1 VQTSTGVRCTIVGTP
16 SDDVLRG
23 TRHRD
28 VICGRGG
35 RDVIRGGR
43 GNDLIDA
50 GRGDD
55 RVYGGSG
62 DDRVLAGTGID
73 TVTGGRG
80 NDHISGGGGGDNL
93 YGGSGRDRLSGDG
106 GGDEVFGGTGS
117 DRLSGDGG
125 NDFLYGGSGRD
136 TISGGDGGDWLQGG
150 SGADALDG
158 GAGENNC
165 ADDDG
170 DVGVHCYY
178 AQDRSPPVIVETR
191 ISPALVDVTNAAARV
206 TVTVHVTDDTGIN
219 MVQVQ
224 LHTANGSVQL
234 EGSAGV
240 KISGNLH
247 DGWWRSTIDIHPG
260 TPPGEMQPRVYATDG
275 FKRTTSL
282 RTTPIHVTVSDA
294 NPDTGGPQLTLLTPL
309 GADPVDVRSGPVD
322 VTVSVHA
329 TDDRSGLNRLDL
341 CLERPETSDF
351 VPVVCKEAVPRSS
364 GTSLDGIWTIALQ
377 IPKGAAG
384 GDWNVAAYVT
394 DYSGLPGESWMG
406 PDAYRLYDP
415 RFTTEKAVAF
425 PDGAGRVTVIGAADS
440 TPAWADSMTVT
451 PSEVDTFT
459 NDAVIHVIVHALDA
473 SGEGV
478 TRVDSVL
485 VPHLPS
491 AGQPS
496 FDVLQLTRTAG
507 TSVDGIWE
515 GDLTLFH
522 GTPSGRYDA
531 QVDVTDLTHV
541 RTFVGS
547 GSSYATGFG
556 FSVLSEDPNVVVVA
570 HD

>member
-1 VQTSTGVRCTIVGTP
+1 M
-16 SDDVLRG
+16 
-23 TRHRD
+23 
-28 VICGRGG
+28 
-35 RDVIRGGR
+35 
-43 GNDLIDA
+43 
-50 GRGDD
+50 
-55 RVYGGSG
+55 YGGSG
-62 DDRVLAGTGID
+62 DDRVLAGTGTD

-93 YGGSGRDRLSGDG
+93 YGGSGG
-106 GGDEVFGGTGS
+106 
-117 DRLSGDGG
+117 
-125 NDFLYGGSGRD
+125 D

-150 SGADALDG
+150 SGRDTISGGDG
-158 GAGENNC
+158 GAGENKC

-191 ISPALVDVTNAAARV
+191 ISPASVDVTNAAARV

-224 LHTANGSVQL
+224 LHTANGSGQL

-260 TPPGEMQPRVYATDG
+260 TSPGEMQPRVYATDG

-294 NPDTGGPQLTLLTPL
+294 NPDTGRPQLTLLAPL
-309 GADPVDVRSGPVD
+309 GTDPVDVRSGPVD

-329 TDDRSGLNRLDL
+329 TDDRSGLDRLDL

-364 GTSLDGIWTIALQ
+364 GTNLDGIWTIALQ

-406 PDAYRLYDP
+406 PDAYRQYDP

-473 SGEGV
+473 TGEGL

-496 FDVLQLTRTAG
+496 FDSLQLTRTAG

-547 GSSYATGFG
+547 GSPYATGFG
-556 FSVLSEDPNVVVVA
+556 FSVLSQDPNVVVVA